1 MLLPEYLE
9 SSLNNRERERDG
21 DMVCLELCIFLLCCT
36 YSPLLGPLVVGSLH
50 WLWWCLVVCRGWM
63 IAFCWLIVFVLLLA
77 ACDASFF
84 YCIYRMYFFKHSVS
98 ISPLKNLKKLC
109 ISSTEN
115 ICSLC
120 SKARQCTFDF
130 VCFRF
135 FYWFYYY
142 CCCVF
147 SFLFVFKFLFVYF
160 LIALLPSND
169 KKYI

>member
-63 IAFCWLIVFVLLLA
+63 IAFCWFVRSFACRLRCQFFLLHLSYVFFQTLCLNF
-77 ACDASFF
+77 SFKE
-84 YCIYRMYFFKHSVS
+84 FKD
-98 ISPLKNLKKLC
+98 LKKLC

-142 CCCVF
+142 CCCVYI
-147 SFLFVFKFLFVYF
+147 SFFFPFCV
-160 LIALLPSND
+160 
-169 KKYI
+169 

>member
-84 YCIYRMYFFKHSVS
+84 LLHLSYVFFQTLCLNFSFREFKD
-98 ISPLKNLKKLC
+98 LKKLC

-142 CCCVF
+142 CCCV
-147 SFLFVFKFLFVYF
+147 
-160 LIALLPSND
+160 
-169 KKYI
+169 YIFFFFPFCV